1 MGYVDKLLAQ
11 GESVVMTCRRHWIAL
26 SPTVL
31 VDLVLMVAV
40 IVLAFLLPPP
50 FGFFVLSLLLLPL
63 IHFLI
68 VYIVWRSEQY
78 IVTTQRV
85 IDVRGVFSKHVSD
98 SSLEKVNDVIL
109 DQSFL
114 GRILGYGDIRIITGS
129 DIGAD
134 TFRRMADPLRFKTE
148 MLSQKGRVGL
158 SGENVPEVLARLD
171 ELRQAGTITEEEFER
186 EKQELLSR
194 L

>member
-1 MGYVDKLLAQ
+1 MGYVDRLLAQ
-11 GESVVMTCRRHWIAL
+11 GESVVMVVRRHWIAL
-26 SPTVL
+26 SPTVIL
-31 VDLVLMVAV
+31 DFVLAVAV
-40 IVLAFLLPPP
+40 IVLAFLVPPP
-50 FGFFVLSLLLLPL
+50 IGFFLLSLLLIPL

-85 IDVRGVFSKHVSD
+85 IDVRGVFNKHVSD

-114 GRILGYGDIRIITGS
+114 GRILNYGDIRIITGS

-134 TFRRMADPLRFKTE
+134 VFRRMSDPLNFKTE
-148 MLSQKGRVGL
+148 MLNQKGRVGL

-186 EKQELLSR
+186 EKQELLNR